1 MYRHITIICK
11 TFIMKKFESKI
22 LSIFLVF
29 ICIFL
34 FSFQINSDRH
44 STKFL
49 WKSAGL
55 TERQAAAHLLSRFT
69 FGAKPGDVDKVVAIG
84 LENWFQ
90 TQLTSSLSDEDLNK
104 RLQSYD
110 ALNLTNK
117 EVAEQYPRPAQIL
130 KIAEEEGY
138 INKDTLNKQDKEQY
152 RNLIKTYMEKKGFKP
167 LRELQRQFVNQ
178 KILRAAY
185 SNNQLGEV
193 MTDFWF
199 NHFNVSVTKNDC
211 AQFIPAYERDIIR
224 PNVFGKFENI
234 LVATAKSTAMLF
246 FLDNFSS
253 SGNNSEFDNPDRD
266 KFKQKLEDRMMQGD
280 TAAANRL
287 VKLKER
293 KKGGG
298 LNENYARE
306 VMELHTLGVDGGYT
320 QQDVTNAAKI
330 LTGWTIY
337 PFVDYGPVRQIRK
350 AIERVGEDKLKEKGF
365 VHEGDFLF
373 AANRHDNSEKIVLG
387 KTFHTQNGYEEGIEL
402 LKILAHHTSTAKF
415 ISHKLAVR
423 FVSDNPPKSLIDKM
437 AKTFLD
443 KNGDIKEVLIT
454 MGYSPE
460 FWSKEAVRQKTK
472 SPFELAI
479 SAVRCLNA
487 DIQKPFAL
495 YTAISKMGQKLY
507 AYQAPTGF
515 PDKGQY
521 WINTGALL
529 NRMNFGLAIAAK
541 RTGGMQI
548 DLLSLNNGHEPES
561 AEAALSIYSKLLL
574 PERDLNET
582 VKRLTPLL
590 NDPELESKVNKAA
603 SKNDMIESSGNSTMQ
618 KTDFEMD
625 GDESIELKSKNPNAI
640 VAGNSSMKDR
650 NMLAQVVGIIIG
662 SPEFQRR

>member
-1 MYRHITIICK
+1 
-11 TFIMKKFESKI
+11 MKKLESKI
-22 LSIFLVF
+22 LSISTVC
-29 ICIFL
+29 ICILL
-34 FSFQINSDRH
+34 FSFQVNTDKH
-44 STKFL
+44 SGKL
-49 WKSAGL
+49 PWKSASL

-90 TQLTSSLSDEDLNK
+90 TQLNASLPDDDLNK

-117 EVAEQYPRPAQIL
+117 EVAAQYPRQPQIL
-130 KIAEEEGY
+130 KMAEEEGY
-138 INKDTLNKQDKEQY
+138 ISKDTLNKEDKEQY
-152 RNLIKTYMEKKGFKP
+152 KDLIKAYMVKKGLRP

-185 SNNQLGEV
+185 SNNQLCEV

-266 KFKQKLEDRMMQGD
+266 KFKQKLEERMMEGD
-280 TAAANRL
+280 TVASNRL
-287 VKLKER
+287 EKLKQR
-293 KKGGG
+293 RKGGG

-306 VMELHTLGVDGGYT
+306 VMELHTLGVDGGYS
-320 QQDVTNAAKI
+320 QQDVTNAAKV

-337 PFVDYGPVRQIRK
+337 PFVDYGPTRQLRK
-350 AIERVGEDKLKEKGF
+350 VIERIGEDKLKEKGF

-387 KTFHTQNGYEEGIEL
+387 KSFHAQNGYEEGVDL
-402 LKILAHHTSTAKF
+402 LKMLAHHASTAKF

-423 FVSDNPPKSLIDKM
+423 FVSDNPPQSLIDKM

-443 KNGDIKEVLIT
+443 KEGDIKEVLIT
-454 MGYSPE
+454 MVYSPE
-460 FWSKEAVRQKTK
+460 FWSKDAIRQKTK
-472 SPFELAI
+472 SPFELAL
-479 SAVRCLNA
+479 SAVRSLNA
-487 DIQKPFAL
+487 DLEKPFAL
-495 YTAISKMGQKLY
+495 YNSISKMGQKLY

-548 DLLSLNNGHEPES
+548 DLLALNNGHEPES

-574 PERDLNET
+574 PERDLSKT

-590 NDPELESKVNKAA
+590 NDPDLESKVNKAA
-603 SKNDMIESSGNSTMQ
+603 VKTDMMESSGNTAMQ

-625 GDESIELKSKNPNAI
+625 GDENLESKKKNSNVGVVGNA
-640 VAGNSSMKDR
+640 GMKDR

>member
-1 MYRHITIICK
+1 MSHNIIICK

-22 LSIFLVF
+22 QLIFLIC

-34 FSFQINSDRH
+34 FSFQVNSDKH
-44 STKFL
+44 SIKL
-49 WKSAGL
+49 PWKAAGL

-69 FGAKPGDVDKVVAIG
+69 YGAKPGDIDKVEALG
-84 LENWFQ
+84 LENWFKN
-90 TQLTSSLSDEDLNK
+90 QLNASLPDEDLNK

-117 EVAEQYPRPAQIL
+117 EVAEQYPRLPQIL
-130 KIAEEEGY
+130 KMAEDEGY
-138 INKDTLNKQDKEQY
+138 ISKDTLNKEDKERY
-152 RNLIKTYMEKKGFKP
+152 KDLIKSYMEKKGLKP

-178 KILRAAY
+178 KILRVAY
-185 SNNQLGEV
+185 SNNQLREV
-193 MTDFWF
+193 ITDFWF
-199 NHFNVSVTKNDC
+199 NHFNISITKNDC

-224 PNVFGKFENI
+224 PNVLGKFENI
-234 LVATAKSTAMLF
+234 LIATAKSTAMLF

-253 SGNNSEFDNPDRD
+253 SGNNSEFNNPDRD
-266 KFKQKLEDRMMQGD
+266 KFKQKLEERMVHGD

-287 VKLKER
+287 EKLKER
-293 KKGGG
+293 RKGGG

-320 QQDVTNAAKI
+320 QQDVTNAAKV

-337 PFVDYGPVRQIRK
+337 PFVDYGPTRQIRK
-350 AIERVGEDKLKEKGF
+350 VIERIGEDKLTEKGF

-387 KTFHTQNGYEEGIEL
+387 KSFHAQNGYEEGMEL
-402 LKILAHHTSTAKF
+402 LKMLAHHASTAKF

-423 FVSDNPPKSLIDKM
+423 FVSDNPPQSLIDKM
-437 AKTFLD
+437 SKTFLE

-454 MGYSPE
+454 MVFSPE
-460 FWSKEAVRQKTK
+460 FWNKEAVRQKTK

-487 DIQKPFAL
+487 DIEKPFVL
-495 YTAISKMGQKLY
+495 YNAISKMGQKLY

-515 PDKGQY
+515 PDKAQY

-548 DLLSLNNGHEPES
+548 DLLALNNGHEPES
-561 AEAALSIYSKLLL
+561 PESALSIYSKLLL

-590 NDPELESKVNKAA
+590 NDPDLENKVSKAA
-603 SKNDMIESSGNSTMQ
+603 SKNDIIESSGTSKMQ

-625 GDESIELKSKNPNAI
+625 GDENMELKGKKSNAFVI
-640 VAGNSSMKDR
+640 GNSVMKDR